1 MDKIKTTPKD
11 FFLQLG
17 VMAALYVSAVSLINL
32 LFQTIDYA
40 FPDALAYYGDPYSG
54 GIRIAIASLVI
65 IFPLFIFLSR
75 LNGKDF
81 ATWPE
86 KRELPIRRWLI
97 YLTLFV
103 AGIAVV
109 VDLIALVNTFLSGE
123 ITTRFALKI
132 LSVLVVAGG
141 VFGYFMYDL
150 KKSGAPASS
159 AGKRQ
164 DKLFAWIAAAV
175 VLVSIVGGFLIMG
188 SPATARAQK
197 MDAQRI
203 TDLQNIQWQVV
214 SYWQQKEKMPKT
226 LIDLADQ
233 LGGWQAPT
241 DPQTSAVYEYVFE
254 KGMTF
259 QLCANFSR
267 NNLGESEKLKGRGS
281 YGRGDY
287 SIAYPTAPVYDGV
300 GGVTTDNW
308 EHANGRV
315 CFSRTIDPDK
325 YPPIKKISY

>member
-17 VMAALYVSAVSLINL
+17 VMAALYVSAISLINL

-40 FPDALAYYGDPYSG
+40 FPDPLAYYGDPYST
-54 GIRIAIASLVI
+54 GIRLAIASLII

-81 ATWPE
+81 AVWPE

-109 VDLIALVNTFLSGE
+109 VDLIALVNIFLSGE

-132 LSVLVVAGG
+132 VSVLVVAGG

-150 KKSGAPASS
+150 KKGGEAS
-159 AGKRQ
+159 RR
-164 DKLFAWIAAAV
+164 DKLFAWLTAV
-175 VLVSIVGGFLIMG
+175 VVLASIVGGFLIMG
-188 SPATARAQK
+188 SPATARARK
-197 MDAQRI
+197 MDDQRI

-214 SYWQQKEKMPKT
+214 SYWQQKERMPKALT
-226 LIDLADQ
+226 DLADQ
-233 LGGWQAPT
+233 LGGWKAPI
-241 DPQTSAVYEYVFE
+241 DPQTSAAYEYVFE
-254 KGMTF
+254 KGMSF

-267 NNLGESEKLKGRGS
+267 NNLGESEKLKGRGG
-281 YGRGDY
+281 YGDNT
-287 SIAYPTAPVYDGV
+287 SIAYPTLIYDGV
-300 GGVTTDNW
+300 SGAATDNW
-308 EHANGRV
+308 EHAAGKV
-315 CFSRTIDPDK
+315 CFTRTIDPDK
-325 YPPIKKISY
+325 YPPIKKVSY

>member
-17 VMAALYVSAVSLINL
+17 VMTALYVSAISLINL

-40 FPDALAYYGDPYSG
+40 FPDALAYYGDPYSS

-75 LNGKDF
+75 MNSKDF
-81 ATWPE
+81 VIWPE
-86 KRELPIRRWLI
+86 KRELPVRRWLI

-132 LSVLVVAGG
+132 LAVLMVAGG

-150 KKSGAPASS
+150 KKANTPL
-159 AGKRQ
+159 RQ
-164 DKLFAWIAAAV
+164 DKLFAWLAAAV
-175 VLVSIVGGFLIMG
+175 VLASIVGGFLIMG
-188 SPATARAQK
+188 TPGEARAKK

-214 SYWQQKEKMPKT
+214 SYWQQKEKMPKALT
-226 LIDLADQ
+226 DLTDR
-233 LGGWQAPT
+233 LGGWQAPK
-241 DPQTSAVYEYVFE
+241 DPQTSATYEYVLDKDLTFE
-254 KGMTF
+254 
-259 QLCANFSR
+259 LCANFSR
-267 NNLGESEKLKGRGS
+267 NNLGESKKLKGRGG
-281 YGRGDY
+281 YGSNT
-287 SIAYPTAPVYDGV
+287 SIAYPTPIYDGV
-300 GGVTTDNW
+300 SGTATDNW
-308 EHANGRV
+308 EHNAGKV
-315 CFSRTIDPDK
+315 CFTRTIDPDK
-325 YPPIKKISY
+325 YPPIKKIGY